1 MVEMAPPTTELDLS
15 EVRRVAPAKR
25 RFFSIIVK
33 KKSSDA
39 ARKWTI
45 RAIVLSSPRR
55 LVAKRETSYA
65 KGNKNA
71 G

>member
-1 MVEMAPPTTELDLS
+1 VKKM
-15 EVRRVAPAKR
+15 
-25 RFFSIIVK
+25 K

-39 ARKWTI
+39 ACMWTI
-45 RAIVLSSPRR
+45 RAIVLSSSRR